1 MELNQN
7 LSDFF
12 SNNSGSGPS
21 PANRPTSG
29 DLSGFADAPKPQRGS
44 APIDTAQID
53 TVASQEGLTPTQRS
67 VMSALLGQESNNGQ
81 NAVTSIDGAR
91 GAGQIMPGT
100 FKQYARA
107 GESIDNPEHNLA
119 VMARIVKDLGNKF
132 GDDPAKIATGY
143 FSGEGNVNKGQG
155 QAWRNDAADG
165 NGKRVSGYVADIIK
179 RVGNSVVPSAE
190 AKTTTGPDLGKA
202 PKWADVEA
210 KPEYQALDDATKAQ
224 AKAAYF
230 DYWIKPNAGGQADA
244 LRQQFLASKKAEPGI
259 LDKVGDAMNTVR
271 DVMGSIGGQ
280 LVGDK
285 GSVMERGNVPP
296 VEELPT
302 TSKAPVRPEVRKAF
316 NAQWDAATPDERAAM
331 SERPDWVGML
341 ARERAGIFER
351 VDANGIKA
359 AEALDTRAEGR
370 RARLVGQGE
379 DPRFAETAAREGA
392 RRGVAPGQE
401 LKALDGTV
409 QPSTF
414 DFDTKQ
420 LFDTNQPTNGLNNP
434 LVRGVVK
441 GGAGIAKAVL
451 GVDQF
456 IADAMGA
463 DEYAKSMKGWGD
475 KIRGKEDALGE
486 SGNFME
492 RNFEGAISSIAQQL
506 PLLITGTKLESEA
519 VPLAGMA
526 MQSFGQEYSD
536 GRAKGQSVGE
546 ATTRAAIFAAFEV
559 IGEKFGL
566 KENMQ
571 AIKAAARGMPSDQ
584 IVGFLWSA
592 LKKEIPGELLTTTGQ
607 FATDKL
613 PGGVGLNPDAT
624 GADYLKQVGDT
635 IAQTIMQSGLMAGGT
650 TGVSKGVQFL
660 RDKGPSEGVAN
671 ADAEL
676 VRQQTLNKWNDNGLN
691 GRIEPTVQTMP
702 AEASVS
708 PDGRI
713 EPTLNPEQPSVSVEP
728 AQEAGVPSVH
738 PTVSTADQIVTDL
751 ANQHGIPLDTV
762 LPTAKAETSGPES
775 FSDQDVIDFAHTR
788 AQFLWSK
795 REGTLDDNVD
805 PFSGEPVAM
814 GLTPSEQE
822 ELNKIEAAGDNVDAL
837 RQVFGFGATQVAS
850 DQSQFAGQGQ
860 TPPAV
865 PAQAAEQP
873 TPGEPQLPGTEPGM
887 IAATQENQDVQAQT
901 QPQGNGLTPSD
912 QSTPESTIGSDGQ
925 PSGPANIVGDQ
936 SRAEAPATEV
946 SAQAGERYS
955 GLPTEAAVSAPQA
968 AEDQFRDIDGNWTDP
983 RTAITSYVNA
993 GYTKAT
999 TNKEGWTELSKA
1011 GETPV
1016 AWRPEQAE
1024 LVREVLAA
1032 AKPKT
1037 EKQARQQKETAN
1049 GTQADQAKQAE
1060 AQRQEAPAAEPV
1072 TQKLGDQIGEPMTF
1086 NINGNEITVTA
1097 KVAMPEMKYRDIY
1110 HKDGGIISFELRGP
1124 GVNSESGYKAV
1135 SGVIYEGQMSDQRLR
1150 DMAQQ
1155 AAAANAKKEKPAKP
1169 KTEKE
1174 AKAQKADGKWF
1185 GTQDKADDYIT
1196 KNGLVATHEVVKNGT
1211 KFEIKAKV
1219 SQPAQPVGTTG
1230 EGAGGSQPTQEA
1242 TTPRRLQPGEE
1253 GYTLDMAR
1261 EDLATLRDQ
1270 DTSRVEDARLNERI
1284 KRQEKLVKEL
1294 EANSVAQTS
1303 EENSTKEVAQSP
1315 ENEQNSTQETP
1326 NANPVQTQP
1335 VPERGASQAQEND
1348 AARNRDSESV
1358 GAGVAE
1364 GRESTDR
1371 SGAVPTSPD
1380 ESGGTGARS
1389 SEPSGSEPLGQTRDS
1404 AGVRPE
1410 SGTADDHVIDAEEIG
1425 KGGLTKKYR
1434 DNVAAIKILKALE
1447 AEGRVATA
1455 EERKALAKYVGWGAM
1470 KGPFDPDNKQWAKQ
1484 HEELKALLTPEE
1496 FRAARKSTLDAHY
1509 TSPVAV
1515 GAMFEAMQRLG
1526 FNGGRVLE
1534 PSVGSGNFFGLMP
1547 REMRNASTLHGVE
1560 LDSLTSRL
1568 VAALYPKAKIA
1579 KATGFEDFDI
1589 PSEYFDLVIGNPP
1602 FGSQPL
1608 VDKERSPY
1616 SGFSIHNYFLA
1627 KGIDKLRP
1635 GGIMQVIVSHN
1646 FLDAQDDRARKWIGE
1661 RANLISAVRLPNTAF
1676 KENAGT
1682 DVVTDILI
1690 FQKRAEGEAPSDA
1703 APWQEVT
1710 DFETVNP
1717 KTGETAT
1724 HKVNTYFLG
1733 NPRNVL
1739 GRQTAGGSMYSAN
1752 EYTVE
1757 ATGDLKEQL
1766 ADWVKELPKNIYDKI
1781 DRKAD
1786 TAVVDMA
1793 VPDGLK
1799 VGSFYVDASGK
1810 VMQRGNDVMGDKTA
1824 NEWVPKNEAA
1834 KKRMTGMIALRDS
1847 LRSQMRLERSLDATE
1862 AEIEGNRKE
1871 LNKLYDDFLKKF
1883 GHLNNQTNRRIFLD
1897 DTESQLLQAL
1907 EFDFDKGIS
1916 KTTAEK
1922 EGIEE
1927 RDASAVKADILK
1939 RRVAFPPQDF
1949 LTVNSAKDALL
1960 ASLNYRGKVDGAYM
1974 AEVYGKSMDEIV
1986 KELGDVVYDDPQSG
2000 IVTADEYLS
2009 GDVKTKLAEAKTAA
2023 QDDTKYK
2030 RNVEALEKVI
2040 PKDKKPSE
2048 ISVSIGASFVPAELY
2063 QQFVKHITGSDS
2075 TASYVK
2081 ATGQWLVE
2089 YRAGSDPALNTGKF
2103 GTSELSAQELFKLAM
2118 LGRGAVVKK
2127 TYRNADGSTTTV
2139 VMEKETEAAREKQ
2152 NAIKAEWQ
2160 SWLWNDAA
2168 RADQLAAIYNDKMNR
2183 IVGRKFDGQHL
2194 SFPGMNPAIT
2204 LLEHQKNGVWRGLQS
2219 YQVLYDHV
2227 VGAGKTFE
2235 MATLAMEMRR
2245 LGIARKPLFVV
2256 PNHLTLQWRS
2266 EFTRLYPGSNI
2277 LAATP
2282 EDFSA
2287 DRRERMFSKIITGDW
2302 DAVVI
2307 GHSSLKKIGLPEATE
2322 KAVLQEQIDEVAAAI
2337 EEMKRGRGD
2346 RNIIRD
2352 MEKIRSNLEAKMK
2365 DKLAAIGK
2373 RSKVVTF
2380 DELGIDAM
2388 FIDEM
2393 HEFKNLAYNTT
2404 MDRNPG
2410 MGNPNGSAKAFDLF
2424 VKTRWL
2430 FDTFGEKTP
2439 YITAT
2444 GTPVSNSL
2452 VEMFNMQR
2460 YVQYPTLK
2468 REGLHVFDAWAKQFG
2483 SVENVYEVAPSG
2495 AGYRQSTRFA
2505 KFTNLPGLMGLYN
2518 TFADTITLDDLRAQE
2533 EAQGKRFPVPKMV
2546 GGRPVLVVAKRSPA
2560 VAALMGVPKAET
2572 TESGA
2577 IKFDLELDGE
2587 ISITK
2592 DDKGEKFIAKVGDTN
2607 LGTFETEE
2615 DARLKIVEKAVT
2627 PKVGVESGSIL
2638 GRFANL
2644 KHLTK
2649 ASKGKINALSL
2660 TGEANKAGLDYR
2672 LIDPHA
2678 ADFPG
2683 SKINLAVDNM
2693 VKVYKQWEKDKGAQL
2708 VFCDMSI
2715 PLSARASYS
2724 TKERRLYVR
2733 GDNGTLEMKRGT
2745 MHTVPGFESLPFF
2758 IVQKGQKDSK
2768 AFEIYDAATGALIG
2782 SQPTKQDAKEKTA
2795 ALLGDEAKRQRWIEK
2810 REATGEI
2817 SQEQIDDYN
2826 NDNDVETENSEA
2838 FTREDIAGVSGAA
2851 AFSVYDDIKAKL
2863 MAKGVPEREIAFIH
2877 DFATPVAKDKLFK
2890 AVNAGDIRFLLGST
2904 PKMGAGTNVQK
2915 RLVGLHHIDAPWRPS
2930 DLEQREG
2937 RIIRRGNELYER
2949 DPDGFEVFIGR
2960 YATEQ
2965 TYDTRR
2971 WQILE
2976 HKARGIEQLRNFD
2989 GTINEIDDIEGEAA
3003 NSADMK
3009 AAASGDPMILEETQL
3024 RNDVKRLE
3032 RLQAA
3037 HADEVLAMTR
3047 KARDAEQFADKYG
3060 PRNLEEVDGLIAT
3073 TAKNPVDKDGWAN
3086 VTVDGKTYKD
3096 KESAA
3101 DAIAKATSVVRAGM
3115 AEEAVVKYR
3124 GVEFTFGTFGTTL
3137 TAESPT
3143 GSLGVWAAAES
3154 FSGSGFI
3161 TRMVNYVGRLSAT
3174 KGDIEAQIEKSRK
3187 DVVALREQA
3196 KAPFGQS
3203 KDLESARE
3211 AYKKVQRALLAKG
3224 PDVPENQKAAVAQ
3237 GIKDQRAKLEKL
3249 GLGEAVREFFA
3260 NDNAPSFD
3268 VRDDGYTDSVVKPN
3282 PTERELKNVRSL
3294 HRGVA
3299 NTLRNNGIAVP
3310 DNVLYYLPAR
3320 VRDDGAL
3327 GEIANAFGQ
3336 KFQWFTLKP
3345 GLTVEQRK
3353 QWGFFNGANFEGVNY
3368 LLADGVT
3375 RPHLSILGHEI
3386 VHQLKVDD
3394 PELYAEF
3401 EDAVRRYID
3410 PKGYKDFIANSYSAQ
3425 RAKTTDKKHEE
3436 FMADI
3441 GGDAFMEPAFWESI
3455 GNQNPTLL
3463 KKVVDIAKA
3472 LVEKIKAT
3480 LGYAPRTKAAVTD
3493 YDRVVRIAA
3502 GVLGQYM
3509 EGKKVKADAAEIS
3522 FDEKDEP
3529 SHSSIVAKVQRDA
3542 LQFFANRPKDLRTF
3556 GAYDKTLSTQFNKAL
3571 KDPHFGKVFAYI
3583 NAMQNEV
3590 SLTSIR
3596 PAELAP
3602 GILHKIDDFKSA
3614 ATTLVKGRA
3623 ADKNLAGATHALF
3636 AGTLA
3641 GGSVTEGKVWTTNEL
3656 RDNFKLNDAGI
3667 ALYRQGRAA
3676 IDASLDEIAAAEAY
3690 AMAQGFVQKSVRRQ
3704 IIDDPKNAPSFIIP
3718 VIIKQ
3723 VKMLD
3728 AAIKSAKDMGADEQ
3742 VANLEASRNLYLDTK
3757 RRIETI
3763 FAKAKTLKQAG
3774 YAPLMRFGDYT
3785 VTVTAIDPAT
3795 GKVLRD
3801 DNGETI
3807 TEFFGMFETQAEANA
3822 AFTKMQADYGEEDYR
3837 ITKGVKAQET
3847 HRLYQGISP
3856 ETLALFAEEVGAD
3869 TALKKY
3875 YQIALTERSALKRR
3889 LERKNIAGYSHD
3901 LPRVLSNFIT
3911 SNGRFAAQRYYLRD
3925 LNNAIK
3931 FIPKEKGDVQDE
3943 ALKLRDF
3950 MMNPQ
3955 DPAAPVSAGLFAWF
3969 LGGSVASAVVN
3980 LTQPILMT
3988 GPYLSQFGV
3997 ATATK
4002 AMKTAFPYAL
4012 GKKEITDTELRAAMK
4027 RASQEGIVEA
4037 QEIFHLYSQ
4046 GAQGVSVQLAN
4057 ALAKT
4062 PVVGNKL
4069 KAGTESV
4076 RARSEAF
4083 FTLWGMMFSVAES
4096 FNRKLTFV
4104 AAWEVAKANGEKNP
4118 YAFAVRAVNETQGI
4132 YNKANRPN
4140 WARGAT
4146 GRVVLTFKQFS
4157 LMYVELLNRMAKR
4170 GGPEGKKAAL
4180 IMLAMLMLAAG
4191 EEGLPFMQDLNDL
4204 IDTLGQMLGYDT
4216 NTVRS
4221 KRRLAYEILGKHGG
4235 DLFLYGT
4242 STYLPLDYSGRL
4254 GLGNLIPG
4262 TGLFKTSAEG
4272 NKSRELAEVGG
4283 PAAGMAVQVGEAF
4296 DAASS
4301 GNWRK
4306 AAENMAPKA
4315 VRDLM
4320 AAADM
4325 AATGEAKDTK
4335 GRKNMDVTMGD
4346 AAVKAVGFNPTR
4358 VAEASRARGPVMQDR
4373 ALQKNVES
4381 DIVDMWARG
4390 LAHNDAKMQ
4399 ADAQKKLADW
4409 NAKNPGTPVQITN
4422 DQIRKAAR
4430 EYLTDQNSR
4439 IIKSTP
4445 RELRGRAGLDLAK

>member
-1 MELNQN
+1 MELNQD
-7 LSDFF
+7 LSSFF
-12 SNNSGSGPS
+12 SSNSGSGPS
-21 PANRPTSG
+21 PKNPPSGTG
-29 DLSGFADAPKPQRGS
+29 DLSGFLDAPKQAQRLR
-44 APIDTAQID
+44 PIDAQTLSFIAD
-53 TVASQEGLTPTQRS
+53 QEGLTPTQKN
-67 VMSALLGQESNNGQ
+67 VMSALLGQESSNGS
-81 NAVTSIDGAR
+81 NAVTSTDGAR
-91 GAGQIMPGT
+91 GAGQIMPDT
-100 FKQYARA
+100 FKRYAKG
-107 GESIDNPEHNLA
+107 GESIDNEQHNLA
-119 VMARIVKDLGNKF
+119 VMARIVKDLGTKF

-143 FSGEGNVNKGQG
+143 FSGDGNVN
-155 QAWRNDAADG
+155 AAGNTPWKSDRKDG
-165 NGKRVSGYVADIIK
+165 NGKSVSSYVADVIK

-190 AKTTTGPDLGKA
+190 AKTPDLGKA
-202 PKWADVEA
+202 PKWADVES

-224 AKAAYF
+224 TKAAYF

-244 LRQQFLASKKAEPGI
+244 LRQQFLAAKEPGFM
-259 LDKVGDAMNTVR
+259 DKAMGVAKDVGGAIVDAVSPT
-271 DVMGSIGGQ
+271 
-280 LVGDK
+280 K
-285 GSVMERGNVPP
+285 SVMEGQKIAPAP
-296 VEELPT
+296 ELPT
-302 TSKAPVRPEVRKAF
+302 TSKVPVKPEIRQAF
-316 NAQWDAATPDERAAM
+316 NAQWDAATPEQRAAM

-401 LKALDGTV
+401 IANLGSVA

-414 DFDTKQ
+414 DFETKQ

-434 LVRGVVK
+434 LARGLVK

-456 IADAMGA
+456 FADALGA
-463 DEYAKSMKGWGD
+463 DQYAKSMKGWGD

-492 RNFEGAISSIAQQL
+492 RNFEGAVSSIAQQL
-506 PLLITGTKLESEA
+506 PLMISGLKLESEA

-536 GRAKGQSVGE
+536 GRAKGQNVAQ

-566 KENMQ
+566 HGNME
-571 AIKAAARGMPSDQ
+571 AMKNVARGKPTEAL
-584 IVGFLWSA
+584 IGFLTNM
-592 LKKEIPGELLTTTGQ
+592 LKKELPGEMLTTTGQ
-607 FATDKL
+607 FGTDKL
-613 PGGVGLNPDAT
+613 PGGVGLNQNAT
-624 GADYLKQVGDT
+624 FDDYMKQMADT
-635 IAQTIMQSGLMAGGT
+635 IAQTIMQGGMMGAAGG
-650 TGVSKGVQFL
+650 GAAHVVQFL
-660 RDKGPSEGVAN
+660 KDKGPSEGVAN

-691 GRIEPTVQTMP
+691 GRIEPTVPSMP

-713 EPTLNPEQPSVSVEP
+713 EPTLNPESQAQPVTPAEP
-728 AQEAGVPSVH
+728 TAVDVH
-738 PTVSTADQIVTDL
+738 PTVQAADDIVREL
-751 ANQHGIPLDTV
+751 ATQAGIPHETV
-762 LPTAKAETSGPES
+762 LPTPAKAETSGPDS
-775 FSDQDVIDFAHTR
+775 FSDQDVLDFAQTR
-788 AQFLWSK
+788 AQHLWSK

-805 PFSGEPVAM
+805 PFTGEVASV
-814 GLTPSEQE
+814 GLTPAEQN

-837 RQVFGFGATQVAS
+837 RQVFGFGATVAS
-850 DQSQFAGQGQ
+850 DQSQLATQAQ
-860 TPPAV
+860 APAAV
-865 PAQAAEQP
+865 PSQTAEQP
-873 TPGEPQLPGTEPGM
+873 VPGEPQLPGMEPGM
-887 IAATQENQDVQAQT
+887 IAATQENPNVQAQT
-901 QPQGNGLTPSD
+901 EPQGNGLTPSD

-925 PSGPANIVGDQ
+925 PGGPANIVSDQ
-936 SRAEAPATEV
+936 SRAQAGATEV
-946 SAQAGERYS
+946 GASTGERHS
-955 GLPTEAAVSAPQA
+955 GLPAEAAV
-968 AEDQFRDIDGNWTDP
+968 
-983 RTAITSYVNA
+983 
-993 GYTKAT
+993 
-999 TNKEGWTELSKA
+999 
-1011 GETPV
+1011 TP
-1016 AWRPEQAE
+1016 
-1024 LVREVLAA
+1024 
-1032 AKPKT
+1032 PKT
-1037 EKQARQQKETAN
+1037 EKEAKAKRSQTEGEVEALLNTLPSGGFGPQADESADGRKLTRKLVARLIDKGLSEGKTNEEILGAINNGTRNALSTRAITELDQLITGKRN
-1049 GTQADQAKQAE
+1049 GTQADQAQQTE
-1060 AQRQEAPAAEPV
+1060 TQRQEAPAAEPV
-1072 TQKLGDQIGEPMTF
+1072 TGQKFGDQIGELMTF
-1086 NINGNEITVTA
+1086 NVNGNEIMVKAT
-1097 KVAMPEMKYRDIY
+1097 VAMPEMKYRDIH
-1110 HKDGGIISFELRGP
+1110 HKDGGIVSFELRGP
-1124 GVNSESGYKAV
+1124 GVNTETGYKAV
-1135 SGVIYEGQMSDQRLR
+1135 SGVVYEGQMSDQRLR

-1155 AAAANAKKEKPAKP
+1155 AANANAKKEAPPAKP

-1174 AKAQKADGKWF
+1174 AKARKVKAEPVSEEERLVTAISEISFKKGTVKDFIDANSKADFNRAVELGYLDNSIERPDSKLF
-1185 GTQDKADDYIT
+1185 PTNK
-1196 KNGLVATHEVVKNGT
+1196 VVY
-1211 KFEIKAKV
+1211 E
-1219 SQPAQPVGTTG
+1219 
-1230 EGAGGSQPTQEA
+1230 
-1242 TTPRRLQPGEE
+1242 L
-1253 GYTLDMAR
+1253 
-1261 EDLATLRDQ
+1261 
-1270 DTSRVEDARLNERI
+1270 
-1284 KRQEKLVKEL
+1284 QEKYYDFPTGKKPVRKK
-1294 EANSVAQTS
+1294 AAPADVTSVAPES
-1303 EENSTKEVAQSP
+1303 EKNSTKTVAQST

-1326 NANPVQTQP
+1326 NASPVQTQP
-1335 VPERGASQAQEND
+1335 VSERGASQAQED
-1348 AARNRDSESV
+1348 DTARNRDSEPV
-1358 GAGVAE
+1358 GTGVAATGE
-1364 GRESTDR
+1364 GTDR
-1371 SGAVPTSPD
+1371 SQSVPRSTD
-1380 ESGGTGARS
+1380 ESGNAGTRS
-1389 SEPSGSEPLGQTRDS
+1389 AEPSGSESPSTPRDS

-1410 SGTADDHVIDAEEIG
+1410 SGTADDHVIDAEDIG

-1434 DNVAAIKILKALE
+1434 DNIAAIKILKALE
-1447 AEGRVATA
+1447 TEGRVATP

-1470 KGPFDPDNKQWAKQ
+1470 KGPFDPENKQWAKQ

-1515 GAMFEAMQRLG
+1515 GAMFDAMQRLG

-1547 REMRNASTLHGVE
+1547 REMRNASALHGVE

-1661 RANLISAVRLPNTAF
+1661 RANLIGAARLPNTAF

-1690 FQKRAEGEAPSDA
+1690 FQKRAEGEAPNNA

-1717 KTGETAT
+1717 KTGETVT
-1724 HKVNTYFLG
+1724 QKVNTYFLG
-1733 NPRNVL
+1733 NPRSVL

-1757 ATGDLKEQL
+1757 ATGNLKEQL

-1847 LRSQMRLERSLDATE
+1847 LRTQMRLERSLDANE
-1862 AEIEGNRKE
+1862 GEIEANRAE

-1916 KTTAEK
+1916 KATAEK

-1960 ASLNYRGKVDGAYM
+1960 ASLNYRGKVDGSYM

-1986 KELGDVVYDDPQSG
+1986 KELGDVVYDDPQAG
-2000 IVTADEYLS
+2000 IVTADEYLA
-2009 GDVKTKLAEAKTAA
+2009 GDVKTKLAEAKAAA
-2023 QDDTKYK
+2023 QDDAKYK

-2089 YRAGSDPALNTGKF
+2089 FRAGSDPALNTGKF

-2127 TYRNADGSTTTV
+2127 TYRNPDGSTTTV

-2183 IVGRKFDGQHL
+2183 IVERKFDGQHL

-2245 LGIARKPLFVV
+2245 LGISRKPLFVV

-2307 GHSSLKKIGLPEATE
+2307 GHSSLKKIGLPEQTE
-2322 KAVLQEQIDEVAAAI
+2322 KAVLQEQIDEVAAAV

-2468 REGLHVFDAWAKQFG
+2468 KEGLHVFDAWAKQFG

-2546 GGRPVLVVAKRSPA
+2546 GNRPVLVVAKRSPA
-2560 VAALMGVPKAET
+2560 VAALMGMPKAET

-2577 IKFDLELDGE
+2577 IKFDLDLNGE

-2592 DDKGEKFIAKVGDTN
+2592 DDKSEKFIAKVGDT
-2607 LGTFETEE
+2607 LIGSFETEE
-2615 DARLKIVEKAVT
+2615 DARLKIVERAVS
-2627 PKVGVESGSIL
+2627 PKVTVSPDSIL
-2638 GRFANL
+2638 GRFSRL
-2644 KHLTK
+2644 RELTK

-2693 VKVYKQWEKDKGAQL
+2693 VKVYKQWTKDKGAQL

-2724 TKERRLYVR
+2724 SKERRLYVR
-2733 GDNGTLEMKRGT
+2733 GDNGSIEMKRGT

-2758 IVQKGQKDSK
+2758 IVQKGTKDTK
-2768 AFEIYDAATGALIG
+2768 TFEVYDAASGALIG
-2782 SQPTKQDAKEKTA
+2782 TQPTKQDAKEKTA
-2795 ALLGDEAKRQRWIEK
+2795 ALVADEAKRQRWIEK

-2851 AFSVYDDIKAKL
+2851 SFSVYDDIKAKL
-2863 MAKGVPEREIAFIH
+2863 IAKGIPEREIAFIH
-2877 DFATPVAKDKLFK
+2877 DYSTPVAKDKLFK

-3060 PRNLEEVDGLIAT
+3060 PRNLEEVDGLIAAT
-3073 TAKNPVDKDGWAN
+3073 NKNPADKDGWAN

-3115 AEEAVVKYR
+3115 ADEAVVKYR
-3124 GVEFTFGTFGTTL
+3124 GVEFTFGTFGTSL
-3137 TAESPT
+3137 TADSPT
-3143 GSLGVWAAAES
+3143 GGLGVWTAAES

-3161 TRMVNYVGRLSAT
+3161 TRMANYVGRLSAT
-3174 KGDIEAQIEKSRK
+3174 KADIEAQIEKSRK

-3196 KAPFGQS
+3196 KAPFGQA

-3224 PDVPENQKAAVAQ
+3224 PDVPESQKAAVAQ

-3260 NDNAPSFD
+3260 NNDGNEVTYNAFD
-3268 VRDDGYTDSVVKPN
+3268 DYTAGWEINTK
-3282 PTERELKNVRSL
+3282 PTERELKNVRSFQSA
-3294 HRGVA
+3294 VA
-3299 NTLRNNGIAVP
+3299 RDIGRQGKSVS
-3310 DNVLYYLPAR
+3310 DNVLHFLPAR
-3320 VRDDGAL
+3320 VRADG
-3327 GEIANAFGQ
+3327 GIEEIRAAFGVRL
-3336 KFQWFTLKP
+3336 QWFVLNPALPAAEADT
-3345 GLTVEQRK
+3345 
-3353 QWGFFNGANFEGVNY
+3353 WGFFNAGNFHGTTY
-3368 LLADGVT
+3368 LRADKVS
-3375 RPHLSILGHEI
+3375 RPHLAIFGHEI
-3386 VHQLKVDD
+3386 VHQLRKDD
-3394 PELYAEF
+3394 PDLYHEF

-3410 PKGYKDFIANSYSAQ
+3410 PKGYKHFIENNPSAKLADTQ
-3425 RAKTTDKKHEE
+3425 DKKHEE
-3436 FMADI
+3436 FLAEI
-3441 GGDAFMEPAFWESI
+3441 GSDAFMEPKFWQSI

-3463 KKVVDIAKA
+3463 KKVVEIASALIEKVKA
-3472 LVEKIKAT
+3472 A
-3480 LGYAPRTKAAVTD
+3480 LGYNKITEYALTD
-3493 YDRVVRIAA
+3493 YNRVVQIAA
-3502 GVLGQYM
+3502 GILGQYM
-3509 EGKKVKADAAEIS
+3509 ENQKSKASGDEIS
-3522 FDEKDEP
+3522 FNAKDEP
-3529 SHSSIVAKVQRDA
+3529 SVSDTVRKVQNNV
-3542 LQFFANRPKDLRTF
+3542 LQFFGNRGEKDLRTF
-3556 GAYDKTLSTQFNKAL
+3556 GKYDRYLSTQFNKAL
-3571 KDPHFGKVFAYI
+3571 KDPHYGKVFAYV

-3614 ATTLVKGRA
+3614 LTTLAKGRA
-3623 ADKNLAGATHALF
+3623 ADKNLTAATHALF

-3641 GGSVTEGKVWTTNEL
+3641 GGTVTEGKVWTTNEL
-3656 RDNFKLNDAGI
+3656 RDNFGLNDAGI

-3690 AMAQGFVQKSVRRQ
+3690 AMAQGFVPKGVRRQ

-3742 VANLEASRNLYLDTK
+3742 AANLEASRNLYLDTK

-3785 VTVTAIDPAT
+3785 VTVMAIDPET

-3807 TEFFGMFETQAEANA
+3807 TEFFGMFETQGEANA
-3822 AFTKMQADYGEEDYR
+3822 AFTKMQADYGEENYR

-3875 YQIALTERSALKRR
+3875 YQVALTERSALKRR

-3950 MMNPQ
+3950 MMNPN

-3980 LTQPILMT
+3980 LTQPVLMT

-4002 AMKTAFPYAL
+4002 AMKTALPYAL
-4012 GKKEITDTELRAAMK
+4012 GKKEITDTDLRAAMK

-4057 ALAKT
+4057 TLAKV
-4062 PVVGNKL
+4062 PGVGNKL
-4069 KAGTESV
+4069 KASTESV

-4096 FNRKLTFV
+4096 FNRKLTFI

-4140 WARGAT
+4140 LARNAT

-4157 LMYVELLNRMAKR
+4157 LMYVELFNRMAKR
-4170 GGPEGKKAAL
+4170 GGPEGKRAAL

-4204 IDTLGQMLGYDT
+4204 IDTLGQLMGYDT

-4221 KRRLAYEILGKHGG
+4221 KRRLAYQILGKELG

-4242 STYLPLDYSGRL
+4242 STHLPLDYSGRL

-4272 NKSRELAEVGG
+4272 NKSRELSEVFG
-4283 PAAGMAVQVGEAF
+4283 PAAGMAMQVSEAF

-4320 AAADM
+4320 AATDM

-4335 GRKNMDVTMGD
+4335 GRKNMDVTLGD

-4358 VAEASRARGPVMQDR
+4358 VAEASRARGPVMQDK

-4390 LAHNDAKMQ
+4390 LARNDTKLQ
-4399 ADAQKKLADW
+4399 ADAQKKLAEW
-4409 NAKNPGTPVQITN
+4409 NAKNPETPVQITP
-4422 DQIRKAAR
+4422 DQLRKAAR
-4430 EYLTDQNSR
+4430 EYLTEQNAR

-4445 RELRGRAGLDLAK
+4445 RELRSRAGLDLAK